1 LRIRLGA
8 SRWTLARTRSLNL
21 EILVPRLLVGLP
33 VLFNLWFLRAETIV
47 VQNPNDSHLH
57 FAMVRWA
64 RDQILEGHLIP
75 VDGWFPYLGLGAAQ
89 FRHYQ
94 ILPHILTAYAS
105 LVVSADTAYFWSLYL
120 LLATWP
126 ISVYLGARLLDWD
139 RWTAVGAALVA
150 PLLVSASNYGFEQRS
165 YTWFGLGL
173 WAQLWGMVLLPI
185 ALGFT
190 WRALRGKG
198 SYVLAAFAVAVT
210 VACHF
215 ITGYLALLAIGLWSV
230 ISPSQLVPRVRRG
243 ILIGLGALAAIA
255 WALIPIFQDGPWL
268 LNSEYGRGT
277 TFGNSFGAKQVLGW
291 LFTGQIYDLGRL
303 PIVTALVGVGLVVC
317 VVRFGR
323 DERARA
329 VVVLWLVSL
338 LLFFGR
344 TTFGALIDLL
354 PASHSLPFHRFIYG
368 LHMAGILLAGIGIG
382 AAGRGLV
389 MASRRFLPRLQPR
402 LRPVLAGSAAVI
414 LAAFALYPAWTEVAA
429 GDNATIQA
437 RSGQQVWES
446 LNGADLQVLLDSV
459 RALGGGRV
467 YAGGRWAWGDSYRIG
482 YVPVYSVLANED
494 FDAVGLKNRVN
505 SLMSD
510 VEMLFDDR
518 IAAEYDLLNIRYLI
532 LPADH
537 PPPIEAKFLAQQGW
551 HKLYQMDTSGYLE
564 VVDTTWPPVVEDEG
578 NIATNAIPF
587 LGSAALARRQ
597 YPTVAFAG
605 RAAADPSLAPGAV
618 AEGPAGQVLDQES
631 SPADGV
637 FKGEIVANRRA
648 AVLLKSSYDPH
659 WRVSVDGDD
668 RPTDMIAPALIGTT
682 VSPGPHTIAFHYVPD
697 REYPLLFALALLGLG
712 GLWAGPRL
720 ANRWRI
726 TLSIRPT
733 PPPPGQKARQ

>member
-1 LRIRLGA
+1 VSVALLRVRLRAGQ
-8 SRWTLARTRSLNL
+8 WTLARTRSLNL
-21 EILVPRLLVGLP
+21 EELLPRLLAGLP
-33 VLFNLWFLRAETIV
+33 VLFNLWVLRSETIV

-64 RDQILEGHLIP
+64 RAQILEGHLLP
-75 VDGWFPYLGLGAAQ
+75 VDGWFPNLGLGSAQ

-105 LVVSADTAYFWSLYL
+105 LVVGADTAYFWSLYL

-150 PLLVSASNYGFEQRS
+150 PVLVSASNYGFEQRS

-173 WAQLWGMVLLPI
+173 WAQLWGMWLLPI
-185 ALGFT
+185 ALGLT

-198 SYVLAAFAVAVT
+198 SYVVAALAVAVT
-210 VACHF
+210 VASHF
-215 ITGYLALLAIGLWSV
+215 ITGYLALLAIGLWAV
-230 ISPSQLVPRVRRG
+230 ITPSQLVPRLRRAV
-243 ILIGLGALAAIA
+243 LLGLGALAATA

-277 TFGNSFGAKQVLGW
+277 TFGNSFGAKQVLDW
-291 LFTGQIYDLGRL
+291 LFHGQIYDLGRL
-303 PIVTALVGVGLVVC
+303 PIVSLLVGAGLVISL
-317 VVRFGR
+317 VRFTR

-329 VVVLWLVSL
+329 VVILWLVSL

-344 TTFGALIDLL
+344 TTLGGLIDLL

-368 LHMAGILLAGIGIG
+368 LHMAGILLAGIAIG

-389 MASRRFLPRLQPR
+389 MVSRRFVPRFRPH
-402 LRPVLAGSAAVI
+402 LRRVIAGAAAVI
-414 LAAFALYPAWTEVAA
+414 LATVALYPAWTEVAA
-429 GDNATIQA
+429 GDNVTIQA
-437 RSGQQVWES
+437 HSGQQVWES
-446 LNGADLQVLLDSV
+446 INGADLQVLLDSV

-467 YAGGRWAWGDSYRIG
+467 YAGGRWGWGDSYRIG

-494 FDAVGLKNRVN
+494 IDAVGLKNRVL
-505 SLMSD
+505 SFMSD

-518 IAAEYDLLNIRYLI
+518 SPPQYDLFNIRYLI

-537 PPPIEAKFLAQQGW
+537 PPPDGAKFLAQQGW

-564 VVDTTWPPVVEDEG
+564 VVDTTWPPVIEDPG
-578 NIATNAIPF
+578 SIATNAIRF
-587 LGSAALARRQ
+587 LGSAALTLRQ

-605 RAAADPSLAPGAV
+605 RPAADPSLAPGTV
-618 AEGPAGQVLDQES
+618 ADGPPGQIVEQDS
-631 SPADGV
+631 SPADGI
-637 FKGEIVANRRA
+637 FKGEIVAIRRA
-648 AVLLKSSYDPH
+648 AVLLKASYDPH
-659 WRVSVDGDD
+659 WRVSVDGED
-668 RPTDMIAPALIGTT
+668 RPTEMIAPALMGTT

-720 ANRWRI
+720 ASRWRI
-726 TLSIRPT
+726 TLNIR
-733 PPPPGQKARQ
+733 ARE